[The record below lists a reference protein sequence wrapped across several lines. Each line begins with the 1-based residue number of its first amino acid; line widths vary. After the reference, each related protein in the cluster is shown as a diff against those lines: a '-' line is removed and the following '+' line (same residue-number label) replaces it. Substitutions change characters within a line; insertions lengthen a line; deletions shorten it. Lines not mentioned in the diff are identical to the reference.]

1 MASSK
6 TTKAKIAKMSFALVY
21 SLYLSKVEKKGRTKT
36 ELNAVISWLS
46 GFDDRKIQTMIDED
60 ANFET
65 FFDEA
70 DLNPNVVMIKGS
82 VYGVPIEE
90 IDDPL
95 VQKSRY
101 LDLLVDELAKGKK
114 MEKILRGT

>member
-1 MASSK
+1 MIFTGDVVSE
-6 TTKAKIAKMSFALVY
+6 MS
-21 SLYLSKVEKKGRTKT
+21 
-36 ELNAVISWLS
+36 
-46 GFDDRKIQTMIDED
+46 
-60 ANFET
+60 ET
-65 FFDEA
+65 FFDAA
-70 DLNPNVVMIKGS
+70 DLNPNIVMIKGS

-114 MEKILRGT
+114 MEKILRSA